1 MISLYIGVIVHS
13 WGDLP
18 SVKFPLPSSSN
29 AATSYP
35 TKRNSWNELILQCIY
50 HMKKYTAKWKKVA
63 LVIGYWAFGHME
75 QCNDLLEWL
84 PNNSLHPMPNSWCSK
99 QPVLNQL
106 YVKNSIFVSRW
117 SWHKLLIQ
125 SINFALMSLCLH
137 FKNPMKSYATK
148 EDTQCNKKYAHLHTN
163 AKV

>member
-13 WGDLP
+13 WRDLP

-50 HMKKYTAKWKKVA
+50 RMKKYTAKWKKVA

-84 PNNSLHPMPNSWCSK
+84 PNNS
-99 QPVLNQL
+99 
-106 YVKNSIFVSRW
+106 
-117 SWHKLLIQ
+117 
-125 SINFALMSLCLH
+125 
-137 FKNPMKSYATK
+137 
-148 EDTQCNKKYAHLHTN
+148 TQCQIPN
-163 AKV
+163 AQSNLCWISYMSKTPYLYQDDLGTSYSFKALTLY